1 MFTKI
6 LIANRGEIAC
16 RIIRTA
22 RAMGIKTVAVFSDA
36 DQFALHVR
44 MADEAVHIG
53 ASAPTESY
61 LDGDKILAACKS
73 TGAEAVHPGYGFL
86 SENDTFC
93 QRLGEE
99 GIVFIGPPVGAIT
112 SMGDKI
118 TSKQIAEQAGVNTI
132 PGYDGIL
139 KDAEQAVEK
148 AAEIGYP
155 VMLKATAGGG
165 GKGMRIAHNEEE
177 CRDGFERAAGE
188 ARSSFGD
195 DRILIE
201 KYIEQPRHIEIQIMA
216 DQHGNVVYLGERE
229 CSLQRRHQ
237 KVIEE
242 APSPFI
248 TPETRRQMGEQ
259 AVMLA
264 KAVKYTSAG
273 TVECIVD
280 QEQNFYFLEM
290 NTRLQ
295 VEHPITEMVTG
306 YDLVELMLRV
316 AAGESLPMSQED
328 IQLQGWALECRV
340 YAEDPVRDFLP
351 STGRITLY
359 QPPYEDMKMVRLD
372 SGIVE
377 GSEISVYYDPMISKL
392 VTKGKDREEALA
404 AMQDALDEYV
414 IRGVSTNI
422 NFLSTLL
429 AHPRFQRGELSTSFI
444 DQEFA
449 NGFCDTKTKVDAPDI
464 PVVVAGIVHRLYMDR
479 AAKISGQ
486 MAGHERRVEDS
497 WVVIVGQERQKY
509 LPVSVK
515 PFQADCGYRVDYNG
529 QNYRVKTDWQ
539 FSQKVFHGTI
549 NNQRFCL
556 QVSRQGLSYTILYR
570 GLRMEALV
578 VPPKVAELY
587 RIMPQTAAV
596 DLSKYLLAPM
606 PGLLMKLAVQAG
618 EEVTAGQELAVIEA
632 MKMEN
637 VLRAPADGKIVRIA
651 ASLGDCLTVDQV
663 ILEFA

>member
-36 DQFALHVR
+36 DRSALHAR

-53 ASAPTESY
+53 TSAPTGSY
-61 LDGDKILAACKS
+61 LDLEKIIDACKS

-139 KDAEQAVEK
+139 EDADQAVEK
-148 AAEIGYP
+148 ASEIGYP

-165 GKGMRIAHNEEE
+165 GKGMRIARNEQE

-188 ARSSFGD
+188 AQSSFGD

-201 KYIEQPRHIEIQIMA
+201 KYIEQPRHIEIQVMA

-242 APSPFI
+242 APSPFL

-264 KAVKYTSAG
+264 KAVGYTSAG

-306 YDLVELMLRV
+306 YDLVELMIRV
-316 AAGESLPMSQED
+316 AAGEPLPMSQDD
-328 IQLQGWALECRV
+328 IQLKGWALECRV
-340 YAEDPVRDFLP
+340 YAEDPVRDFFP
-351 STGRITLY
+351 STGRVTVY
-359 QPPYEDMKMVRLD
+359 QPPYEDGKGVRLD

-392 VTKGKDREEALA
+392 LTKGENREEAIV

-414 IRGVSTNI
+414 IEGVSTNI
-422 NFLSTLL
+422 NFLSTLV
-429 AHPRFQRGELSTSFI
+429 AHPRFQRGDLSTGFI
-444 DQEFA
+444 EEEFA
-449 NGFCDTKTKVDAPDI
+449 DGFRETETIVDAPEI
-464 PVVVAGIVHRLYMDR
+464 PIVVAGIVHRLYMDR

-486 MAGHERRVEDS
+486 MAGHERRVQDS
-497 WVVIVGQERQKY
+497 WVVIVGEEHM
-509 LPVSVK
+509 PVSVK

-529 QNYRVKTDWQ
+529 RNYRVKTDWQ
-539 FSQKVFHGTI
+539 FSQKVFHGTV
-549 NNQRFCL
+549 NDQRFCL
-556 QVSRQGLSYTILYR
+556 QVSRQGLGYSICYR
-570 GLRMEALV
+570 GLRTNALV
-578 VPPKVAELY
+578 VSPNVAELY
-587 RIMPQTAAV
+587 KIMPTTATL
-596 DLSKYLLAPM
+596 DLSKYVLAPM
-606 PGLLMKLAVQAG
+606 PGLLVKLAVQAG
-618 EEVTAGQELAVIEA
+618 DDVKAGQELAVIEA

-637 VLRAPADGKIVRIA
+637 VLRAPADGKVAEIKGV
-651 ASLGDCLTVDQV
+651 LGDCLTVDQV
-663 ILEFA
+663 IMEFA

>member
-1 MFTKI
+1 
-6 LIANRGEIAC
+6 
-16 RIIRTA
+16 
-22 RAMGIKTVAVFSDA
+22 
-36 DQFALHVR
+36 
-44 MADEAVHIG
+44 
-53 ASAPTESY
+53 
-61 LDGDKILAACKS
+61 
-73 TGAEAVHPGYGFL
+73 
-86 SENDTFC
+86 
-93 QRLGEE
+93 
-99 GIVFIGPPVGAIT
+99 
-112 SMGDKI
+112 
-118 TSKQIAEQAGVNTI
+118 
-132 PGYDGIL
+132 
-139 KDAEQAVEK
+139 
-148 AAEIGYP
+148 
-155 VMLKATAGGG
+155 
-165 GKGMRIAHNEEE
+165 
-177 CRDGFERAAGE
+177 
-188 ARSSFGD
+188 
-195 DRILIE
+195 
-201 KYIEQPRHIEIQIMA
+201 
-216 DQHGNVVYLGERE
+216 
-229 CSLQRRHQ
+229 
-237 KVIEE
+237 
-242 APSPFI
+242 
-248 TPETRRQMGEQ
+248 
-259 AVMLA
+259 
-264 KAVKYTSAG
+264 
-273 TVECIVD
+273 
-280 QEQNFYFLEM
+280 
-290 NTRLQ
+290 
-295 VEHPITEMVTG
+295 MVTG

-359 QPPYEDMKMVRLD
+359 QPPYEDMKTVRLD

-497 WVVIVGQERQKY
+497 WVVIVGQERQEY

-606 PGLLMKLAVQAG
+606 PGLLMKLAVQSG

-637 VLRAPADGKIVRIA
+637 VLRAPADGKVVRIA

>member
-1 MFTKI
+1 
-6 LIANRGEIAC
+6 
-16 RIIRTA
+16 
-22 RAMGIKTVAVFSDA
+22 
-36 DQFALHVR
+36 ALHVR
-44 MADEAVHIG
+44 MDDEAVHIG

-61 LDGDKILAACKS
+61 LDGEKILAACKS

-86 SENDTFC
+86 SENDGFC

-148 AAEIGYP
+148 AAAIGYP

-497 WVVIVGQERQKY
+497 WVVIVGQERQEY

-606 PGLLMKLAVQAG
+606 PGLLMKLAVQSG